1 MTMEQFEKAQEY
13 LTLVSEDR
21 VKRIVDIRP
30 LLMRH
35 TPRAVIWFLRN
46 LYSEKEMQLR
56 ELIRE
61 DRTSSLINEV
71 VAVMFRIRMA
81 VWIMEENHQREEV
94 DAA

>member
-1 MTMEQFEKAQEY
+1 MTMEQMEKAQDY
-13 LTLVSEDR
+13 LTLVSEDYVR
-21 VKRIVDIRP
+21 RIVNLEP

-46 LYSEKEMQLR
+46 LYREKEVHLR
-56 ELIRE
+56 ALIRE

-71 VAVMFRIRMA
+71 VAIMFRVRMA
-81 VWIMEENHQREEV
+81 LWVLDENEREEV

>member
-1 MTMEQFEKAQEY
+1 MTIEQFEKAQEY

-35 TPRAVIWFLRN
+35 TPRAVIWFLKN
-46 LYSEKEMQLR
+46 LYWEKEVQLR
-56 ELIRE
+56 ALIRE

-71 VAVMFRIRMA
+71 VAIMFRVRMA
-81 VWIMEENHQREEV
+81 LWIMEEEEREEV

>member
-1 MTMEQFEKAQEY
+1 MTIEQFEKAQEY

-35 TPRAVIWFLRN
+35 TPRAVIWFLKN
-46 LYSEKEMQLR
+46 LYWEKEVHLR
-56 ELIRE
+56 ALIRE

-71 VAVMFRIRMA
+71 VAIMFRVRMA
-81 VWIMEENHQREEV
+81 LWIMEEDEREEV